1 MRTFE
6 LRFFDR
12 DGERIDRR
20 FLQCLT
26 RGQACSQ
33 ASFIRAQS
41 QRLVARYEIEEI

>member
-12 DGERIDRR
+12 DNERIDRR

-26 RGQACSQ
+26 YGQACSQ
-33 ASFIRAQS
+33 AKQIRAHS
-41 QRLVARYEIEEI
+41 KRLVARYEIEEI